1 MAILGIG
8 GKVTVTSTDLLTT
21 NTATENGKL
30 LLRIQSWIGLVLVI
44 IWQLFLTKMRQVYK
58 NIEIKND

>member
-8 GKVTVTSTDLLTT
+8 RKVTVTSTDLLTT
-21 NTATENGKL
+21 NSATENGKL

-44 IWQLFLTKMRQVYK
+44 I
-58 NIEIKND
+58 